1 METYSV
7 TAGSAAARILEE
19 SRRKETYRGGDFRDT
34 PDGRLAFVS
43 ETRVP
48 VHLFAR
54 AVREYDGN
62 LREVAAHYGWPLW
75 KVESAWAYAAAY
87 QAEIAQDD
95 RPQDARDAFAALR
108 AILPPLVTFDL
119 RTIPRVLAEF
129 GVCGESHAG
138 VLFISAK
145 SFAANDFKAAGR
157 ALVNVA
163 GRTAGEEWTNRVEFL
178 TKT

>member
-1 METYSV
+1 MRIGRKRLAINEGIYYSGSGSANEMSKTTTISVRVPPETRDWLERRTHKMG

-19 SRRKETYRGGDFRDT
+19 SRRKETYRGVDFRDT

-95 RPQDARDAFAALR
+95 RTHDARDDFDALR
-108 AILPPLVTFDL
+108 AILPT
-119 RTIPRVLAEF
+119 LAKT
-129 GVCGESHAG
+129 VAAGES
-138 VLFISAK
+138 
-145 SFAANDFKAAGR
+145 
-157 ALVNVA
+157 
-163 GRTAGEEWTNRVEFL
+163 
-178 TKT
+178 